1 MVDNDQNPEDAWIE
15 AEDEE
20 GNTYYTNY
28 ITGESA
34 WSLPTAHLQEVQG
47 LFDDVIDQSEDRND
61 NIETVYKRFRTG
73 EGKDGLID
81 YTEFCK
87 VLQVRSMF
95 RPECSSLADNRKF
108 NTHYYETSVK
118 RFTQVDANEQVKKLF
133 DLFDED
139 SSGKLT
145 IKEFVV
151 GVCNFTGKDTAKK
164 VEFAFKVFDEDNDGV
179 IGVDELCQI
188 LRAIHMVRACVR
200 SRRGLAS
207 ICSICGNS
215 AIVCSRD

>member
-1 MVDNDQNPEDAWIE
+1 M
-15 AEDEE
+15 
-20 GNTYYTNY
+20 
-28 ITGESA
+28 
-34 WSLPTAHLQEVQG
+34 
-47 LFDDVIDQSEDRND
+47 
-61 NIETVYKRFRTG
+61 
-73 EGKDGLID
+73 
-81 YTEFCK
+81 
-87 VLQVRSMF
+87 
-95 RPECSSLADNRKF
+95 ECF
-108 NTHYYETSVK
+108 V
-118 RFTQVDANEQVKKLF
+118 QVDANEQVKKLF

-200 SRRGLAS
+200 LFEMGIVWLEAS
-207 ICSICGNS
+207 TCDIYS
-215 AIVCSRD
+215 AVVFSRD